1 MSSNNQPQSQV
12 QPQSQ
17 PQPQVQSQ
25 SQPQPQSQ
33 QIFKKDD
40 AFQTLTLINTWTGN
54 IDTKISFALALV
66 GVLIGM
72 IFSNGLPNVF
82 QKITQV
88 SKLAELNGG
97 EILAAILVGLL
108 YFASFLSIV
117 CFMWAIIA
125 RLKNPT
131 NASSVFYFG
140 SIEKMELQE
149 YRDKMNQITERE
161 LIEDLEE
168 QIHTNSKICNQ
179 KAKWYNRGI
188 KFLLVTIVLW
198 FICMTF
204 RLI

>member
-1 MSSNNQPQSQV
+1 MSSNN
-12 QPQSQ
+12 Q

-25 SQPQPQSQ
+25 QA
-33 QIFKKDD
+33 FKKED
-40 AFQTLTLINTWTGN
+40 AFQTLTLINTWIGN
-54 IDTKISFALALV
+54 IDTKISFALALA

-72 IFSNGLPNVF
+72 IFSNGLPHAF
-82 QKITQV
+82 QRVMEV
-88 SKLAELNGG
+88 SKLAELNGA

-108 YFASFLSIV
+108 YFTSFMSII

-125 RLKNPT
+125 RIKNPN
-131 NASSVFYFG
+131 NASSVFFFG
-140 SIEKMELQE
+140 TIGKMKLQD
-149 YRDKMNQITERE
+149 YRDKMNQIAESE
-161 LIEDLEE
+161 LIKDLEE

-188 KFLLVTIVLW
+188 KFLLATIVLW